1 MQSVTSS
8 LRSLAL
14 APSSTRASVVRTL
27 ATAASSSSA
36 STPSQWTP
44 STKRTGVLARKHGMT
59 CLWHEDGT
67 RIPVTVLEA
76 HIYHAGRETRGQRDS
91 SRTNYRSFLSF
102 PQLDAVQVLSSQSFP
117 ATDKAPARHTV
128 VVGCSARKAK
138 TTSGP
143 LLGQFRKAGIEPK
156 MRVAEFEVTH
166 DALVPIGTT
175 ISAAHFVP
183 GQHVDVQAPSIGKGF
198 QGVMKRHG
206 FGGLRA
212 SHGVSVSHR
221 SHGST
226 GQHQDPGRVFPGKK
240 MAGRMGGLNVTTQN
254 LVVECIDTALNV
266 VYVRGAVPGAP
277 GAFVRV
283 SDALKKVGWKA
294 QARAQRG
301 LDREKGEVLEGVK
314 GFPMPAATVEMAQE
328 WPREVQRAGGAK

>member
-1 MQSVTSS
+1 MQSLCSS
-8 LRSLAL
+8 VRALAL
-14 APSSTRASVVRTL
+14 SQATIRASVVRTL
-27 ATAASSSSA
+27 ATAAAPPPASSPA
-36 STPSQWTP
+36 QANWTP
-44 STKRTGVLARKHGMT
+44 TTRRTGVLARKHGMT
-59 CLWHEDGT
+59 CLWHEDGS
-67 RIPVTVLEA
+67 RIPVTVL
-76 HIYHAGRETRGQRDS
+76 
-91 SRTNYRSFLSF
+91 
-102 PQLDAVQVLSSQSFP
+102 QLDSVEVVSSQSYP
-117 ATDKAPARHTV
+117 ATKKTPARHSV
-128 VVGCSARKAK
+128 IVGCSSRKAK
-138 TTSGP
+138 TTSGAM
-143 LLGQFRKAGIEPK
+143 LGQFRKAGVEPK
-156 MRVAEFEVTH
+156 MKVAEFDVTE
-166 DALVPIGTT
+166 DALVPAGTV
-175 ISAAHFVP
+175 ISAGHFVP

-254 LVVECIDTALNV
+254 LVVERIDTALNV

-294 QARAQRG
+294 QARAKRG
-301 LDREKGEVLEGVK
+301 LGADKGEVLEGIT
-314 GFPMPAATVEMAQE
+314 GLPMPAGSVEMAKS
-328 WPREVQRAGGAK
+328 WPREVQRAASK